1 MKEWKF
7 TAEGEQTAPVP
18 LPVPPLALN
27 LADGDAERWLHPCL
41 PCRGAQTQSHPDC
54 PSGSAETPCDVLHTA
69 PPSSPQSWAGAALSR
84 AEKRWCME
92 SQGAAARG
100 AGTERGER
108 GGTGSSCRQEGGK
121 KEEQEPFLWS
131 HTSAPRWINAEQTFC
146 PWRLGSVPLLSL
158 VPSQEVL
165 ELAALALTSR

>member
-1 MKEWKF
+1 MQS
-7 TAEGEQTAPVP
+7 TGCTSACPAGGHRPNPILTVP
-18 LPVPPLALN
+18 L
-27 LADGDAERWLHPCL
+27 
-41 PCRGAQTQSHPDC
+41 AQQSP
-54 PSGSAETPCDVLHTA
+54 PCDVLHTA
-69 PPSSPQSWAGAALSR
+69 PPSSSQSWAGAALSR
-84 AEKRWCME
+84 AEKRWYME

-131 HTSAPRWINAEQTFC
+131 RTSAPRWINAEQTFC

-158 VPSQEVL
+158 VPSREVL